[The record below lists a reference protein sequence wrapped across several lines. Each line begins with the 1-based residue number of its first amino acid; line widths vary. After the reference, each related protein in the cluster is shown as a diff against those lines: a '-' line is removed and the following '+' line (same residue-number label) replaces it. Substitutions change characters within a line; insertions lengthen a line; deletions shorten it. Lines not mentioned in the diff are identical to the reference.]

1 MEQGEVAVAK
11 GGLVAALPAR
21 AAVLAAANPAGGA
34 YRRGATLVENLRM
47 SPALLSRF
55 DLVFLLLDR
64 PDAERDARLTEH
76 VMRARAGL
84 APRPPPALLEGPA
97 PAAAGAPR
105 PPLMDRLR
113 EARADDEPLPPV
125 LLRKYIA
132 YARQYVHPRLD
143 AKAAAVLKRFYLR
156 LRAAAAADA
165 GALPVT
171 HRALESL
178 VRLTEARARAELRE
192 RVTAEDA
199 EDAVAVVAE
208 TLDCLAAA
216 GVGLADFGD
225 GRGGGGAAAA
235 AGGRGAQA
243 ERRRFVAALRAHCAA
258 KGDAALPAHELY
270 AVADRIELAVPDTG
284 AFLEALREAGDLLK
298 RGPGAFEL
306 AGFAPPGGGA
316 GGGGGGGRRPLESSN
331 GGGDAGGGGYGGW

>member
-34 YRRGATLVENLRM
+34 YRRGATLADNLRM

-55 DLVFLLLDR
+55 DLIFLLLDR

-97 PAAAGAPR
+97 PAATGAAR

-132 YARQYVHPRLD
+132 YARQYVHPRLG
-143 AKAAAVLKRFYLR
+143 AEAAAVLKRFYLR

-165 GALPVT
+165 GALPAT

-178 VRLTEARARAELRE
+178 VRLAEARARAELRE

-199 EDAVAVVAE
+199 EDAVAVVTE
-208 TLDCLAAA
+208 TLDGLAAA
-216 GVGLADFGD
+216 GVGLVDFGE
-225 GRGGGGAAAA
+225 GRGAGAGGA

-243 ERRRFVAALRAHCAA
+243 ERRRFVAALCAHCAA

-306 AGFAPPGGGA
+306 AGFALPGGGGA
-316 GGGGGGGRRPLESSN
+316 GGGAGGRRPLESIN
-331 GGGDAGGGGYGGW
+331 GGGDASGGGYGGW